1 MQQKEV
7 VVAGLNDMVRR
18 ILAFKPIVA
27 RKRLMK
33 GGKLPKGWIPFHRRR
48 DGRGEKRAGWD
59 GQVNF
64 RNPPQHIRDYYGIQ
78 KGPISWRTIVG
89 RD

>member
-1 MQQKEV
+1 
-7 VVAGLNDMVRR
+7 MVKR

-33 GGKLPKGWIPFHRRR
+33 GGKLPKGWIPFHPRRHGG
-48 DGRGEKRAGWD
+48 GRGEKKRAGLD
-59 GQVNF
+59 GRV
-64 RNPPQHIRDYYGIQ
+64 NPPQHIRDYYGIR
-78 KGPISWRTIVG
+78 KWRTIVG

>member
-1 MQQKEV
+1 MK
-7 VVAGLNDMVRR
+7 R

-33 GGKLPKGWIPFHRRR
+33 GGKLPKGWIPFHPRRHGG
-48 DGRGEKRAGWD
+48 GRGGGGRAASQLLLWNLKK
-59 GQVNF
+59 Q
-64 RNPPQHIRDYYGIQ
+64 
-78 KGPISWRTIVG
+78 WRTIVG